1 MYQQKQPTTP
11 QIKWTPSNTL
21 QRRWASERI
30 RNRRSLS
37 SDPPEAKTE
46 FTRFD
51 LDTESLLHLDRSEC
65 KRHANFKKTFM
76 STNILKVKM
85 DIFGHTHSY
94 LHAEKSRTR
103 YAELIFFS
111 LLFLDFLIKRIY
123 TGRKMRRAC

>member
-1 MYQQKQPTTP
+1 MQQKQPTTP

-65 KRHANFKKTFM
+65 KKHANFKKTFM

-85 DIFGHTHSY
+85 DIFRRTHTY
-94 LHAEKSRTR
+94 LPKKSRTIHSS
-103 YAELIFFS
+103 YDVVF
-111 LLFLDFLIKRIY
+111 D
-123 TGRKMRRAC
+123 C